1 MRSIREII
9 MGLGRHG
16 SGGLVRQDC
25 TVSGSNASPTLKR
38 AKCRIE
44 VLEAI
49 NGRVLEV
56 ASREHDHEDWDIDL
70 YIVRDDEALADAIA
84 TVLVLRGGK

>member
-1 MRSIREII
+1 MRSLREMI
-9 MGLGRHG
+9 MGLAQHG
-16 SGGLVRQDC
+16 GGLVRQDC
-25 TVSGSNASPTLKR
+25 TVSGSNPSPTLKR

-44 VLEAI
+44 MLEAV

-56 ASREHDHEDWDIDL
+56 ATRADDRDDWDIDL

-84 TVLVLRGGK
+84 TMLVLRGGR

>member
-1 MRSIREII
+1 MRSIREMI
-9 MGLGRHG
+9 MGASQ
-16 SGGLVRQDC
+16 SGTMRGDSVC
-25 TVSGSNASPTLKR
+25 TQPDSPTMKR

-44 VLEAI
+44 VLDAM
-49 NGRVLEV
+49 NGKVLEV
-56 ASREHDHEDWDIDL
+56 ATRADDRDEWEIDL

>member
-1 MRSIREII
+1 MRSLRELI
-9 MGLGRHG
+9 MGASQLGPRG
-16 SGGLVRQDC
+16 ISLRTQQE
-25 TVSGSNASPTLKR
+25 SPTAMR

-44 VLEAI
+44 VLSAL
-49 NGRVLEV
+49 NGEVLEV
-56 ASREHDHEDWDIDL
+56 ATRADTNHDWDIDL